1 MIKEHDRVVL
11 TESVPAEGLEPGD
24 VGTVV
29 HVYADGKAYEVE
41 FVALD
46 GHTRA
51 VATLEVRQIRPVSRD
66 DMTHA
71 RDSDGLR
78 PMAGS
83 KVRKDGQALRVS
95 FVAGEQRETFLGT
108 KGDILNCRGNMP
120 RLWRGGSPGSFNS
133 HPAIGSLQP
142 GD

>member
-29 HVYADGKAYEVE
+29 HLSTDGKAYEVE

-51 VATLEVRQIRPVSRD
+51 VATLEV
-66 DMTHA
+66 A
-71 RDSDGLR
+71 RCV
-78 PMAGS
+78 PY
-83 KVRKDGQALRVS
+83 
-95 FVAGEQRETFLGT
+95 
-108 KGDILNCRGNMP
+108 
-120 RLWRGGSPGSFNS
+120 
-133 HPAIGSLQP
+133 PATT
-142 GD
+142 